1 MNKPL
6 VLITGATGFLGSH
19 LCCLLLK
26 QGYRVVALRRNS
38 NSEGLFKWVHEF
50 HQLPSSFQPTWITGD
65 ILNIDDIIPA
75 LGGVSAVFHCAALV
89 SFAKKDKQRLMGHN
103 VVGTRNMVNAC
114 LITGVK
120 QFVYVSSVAALG
132 RAMGDDDPITENS
145 VWVES
150 KYNSRYAISKYL
162 AEQEVWRA
170 QEEGLHVTLVNPGI
184 ILGYG
189 DSCSGSNKIYHM
201 IKKGQSFYPIGSNGF
216 VGVEDV
222 AKMML
227 FLFENNQWGK
237 RFLCVA
243 ETIEYK
249 KLFFQLCEA
258 MGKKPPRIALNGAV
272 LWLAYQLAR
281 AAEFLK
287 LPFPIPSDNIITSSK
302 TSIYQSVNQPLL
314 DGFQYTPIRAVNYYA
329 LLALGL
335 LHKDLINQN
344 N

>member
-26 QGYRVVALRRNS
+26 QGYRVHAIRRNP
-38 NSEGLFKWVHEF
+38 NSEGLFPRVHEF
-50 HQLPSSFQPTWITGD
+50 YQLPSSFQPAWITGD
-65 ILNIDDIIPA
+65 ILNVDDIISS
-75 LGGVSAVFHCAALV
+75 LNGVSVVFHCAALV
-89 SFAKKDKQRLMGHN
+89 SFANKDKQRLMEHN
-103 VVGTRNMVNAC
+103 VVGTRNIVNAC
-114 LITGVK
+114 LHSGVK
-120 QFVYVSSVAALG
+120 QIVYASSVAALG
-132 RAMGDDDPITENS
+132 RATGDDGPISEDS
-145 VWVES
+145 IWVDS

-162 AEQEVWRA
+162 AEQEVWRG
-170 QEEGLHVTLVNPGI
+170 QEEGLQVTMVNPGI
-184 ILGYG
+184 ILGFG
-189 DSCSGSNKIYHM
+189 DGSTGSNSIYQM
-201 IKKGQSFYPIGSNGF
+201 IKKGQPVYPVGSNGF

-227 FLFENNQWGK
+227 YLFENERWGK

-249 KLFFQLCEA
+249 KLFFQLSEA
-258 MGKKPPRIALNGAV
+258 MGQKLPKIGLDGSL
-272 LWLAYQLAR
+272 LWVSYQIAR
-281 AAEFLK
+281 AAELCK
-287 LPFPIPSDNIITSSK
+287 IPFPIPSDNIIASSK
-302 TSIYQSVNQPLL
+302 MSVYHSIHDNLL
-314 DGFQYTPIRAVNYYA
+314 EGFQYTPVRAVNYYA

>member
-6 VLITGATGFLGSH
+6 VLVTGATGFLGSH

-26 QGYRVVALRRNS
+26 HGYRVMALRRNPQT
-38 NSEGLFKWVHEF
+38 EGLFTRVHEF
-50 HQLPSSFQPTWITGD
+50 YQLPSSFQPTWITGD
-65 ILNIDDIIPA
+65 ILNIDDIITA
-75 LGGVSAVFHCAALV
+75 LDGVSAVFHCAALV
-89 SFAKKDKQRLMGHN
+89 SFAKKDKQRLMEQN
-103 VVGTRNMVNAC
+103 IIGTRNMVNAC
-114 LITGVK
+114 LITGVN

-132 RAMGDDDPITENS
+132 RASGDDDPITENTI
-145 VWVES
+145 WVES
-150 KYNSRYAISKYL
+150 KYNSAYATSKYL

-170 QEEGLHVTLVNPGI
+170 QEEGVQITMVNPGI
-184 ILGYG
+184 VLGYG
-189 DSCSGSNKIYHM
+189 DGTSGSNEIYHM
-201 IKKGQSFYPIGSNGF
+201 IKKGQPVYPVGSNGF

-227 FLFENNQWGK
+227 FLFENHQWGK

-249 KLFFQLCEA
+249 KLLFQLCEA

-287 LPFPIPSDNIITSSK
+287 IPFPIPSDNIVTSSK
-302 TSIYQSVNQPLL
+302 TSMYQSVNQPLL

>member
-6 VLITGATGFLGSH
+6 VLVTGATGFLGSH

-26 QGYRVVALRRNS
+26 HGYRVMALRRNPQ
-38 NSEGLFKWVHEF
+38 SEGLFTRVHEF
-50 HQLPSSFQPTWITGD
+50 YQLPSSFQPTWITGD
-65 ILNIDDIIPA
+65 ILNVDDIITA
-75 LGGVSAVFHCAALV
+75 LDGVSAVFHCAALV
-89 SFAKKDKQRLMGHN
+89 SFAKKDKQRLMEQN

-114 LITGVK
+114 LITGVN
-120 QFVYVSSVAALG
+120 QFVYASSVAALG
-132 RAMGDDDPITENS
+132 RASGDDDPITES
-145 VWVES
+145 AIWVES
-150 KYNSRYAISKYL
+150 KYNSAYATSKYL

-170 QEEGLHVTLVNPGI
+170 QEEGLQISMVNPGI

-189 DSCSGSNKIYHM
+189 DGTSGSNEIYHM
-201 IKKGQSFYPIGSNGF
+201 IKKGQPVYPVGSNGF

-227 FLFENNQWGK
+227 LLFENNLWGN

-249 KLFFQLCEA
+249 KLFFQLSEA
-258 MGKKPPRIALNGAV
+258 MGQKNPRIALNGGV

-281 AAEFLK
+281 SAEFLGI
-287 LPFPIPSDNIITSSK
+287 PFPIPSDNIITSSK
-302 TSIYQSVNQPLL
+302 KSVYQSINHNLL

>member
-6 VLITGATGFLGSH
+6 VLITGVTGFLGSH

-38 NSEGLFKWVHEF
+38 NSEGLFKRVHEF
-50 HQLPSSFQPTWITGD
+50 HQLPSSFQPTWVTGD

-75 LGGVSAVFHCAALV
+75 LDGVSAVFHCAALV

-201 IKKGQSFYPIGSNGF
+201 IKKGQSFYPVGSNGF

>member
-6 VLITGATGFLGSH
+6 VLITGVTGFLGSH

-38 NSEGLFKWVHEF
+38 NSEGLFKRVHEF
-50 HQLPSSFQPTWITGD
+50 HQLPSSFQPTWVTGD

-120 QFVYVSSVAALG
+120 RFVYVSSVAALG

-145 VWVES
+145 IWVES

>member
-6 VLITGATGFLGSH
+6 VLITGVTGFLGSH

-38 NSEGLFKWVHEF
+38 NSEGLFKRVHEF
-50 HQLPSSFQPTWITGD
+50 HQLPSSFQPTWVTGD

-120 QFVYVSSVAALG
+120 RFVYVSSVAALG

-170 QEEGLHVTLVNPGI
+170 QEEGLYVTLVNPGI

>member
-19 LCCLLLK
+19 LSCLLLK
-26 QGYRVVALRRNS
+26 QGYRVVALRRNP
-38 NSEGLFKWVHEF
+38 NSEGLFKRVHEF
-50 HQLPSSFQPTWITGD
+50 YQLPSSYQPTWITGD
-65 ILNIDDIIPA
+65 ILNVDDIIPA
-75 LGGVSAVFHCAALV
+75 LDGVSVVFHCAALV
-89 SFAKKDKQRLMGHN
+89 SFAKKDKQRLLENN
-103 VVGTRNMVNAC
+103 VVGTRNVVNAC
-114 LITGVK
+114 LKTGVK
-120 QFVYVSSVAALG
+120 QFVYASSVAALG
-132 RAMGDDDPITENS
+132 RATGDDDPITENS

-162 AEQEVWRA
+162 AEQEVWRG
-170 QEEGLHVTLVNPGI
+170 QEEGLQITMVNPGI
-184 ILGYG
+184 ILGFG
-189 DSCSGSNKIYHM
+189 DGSSGSNEIYHM
-201 IKKGQSFYPIGSNGF
+201 IQKGQPVYPVGSNGF

-227 FLFENNQWGK
+227 FLFEDNHWGK

-258 MGKKPPRIALNGAV
+258 MGQKPPRIALDGGV
-272 LWLAYQLAR
+272 LWLAYRLAR
-281 AAEFLK
+281 TAEFLK
-287 LPFPIPSDNIITSSK
+287 IPFPIPSDNIITSSK
-302 TSIYQSVNQPLL
+302 MSVYQSINQHLL

>member
-38 NSEGLFKWVHEF
+38 NPESLFNRVHEF
-50 HQLPSSFQPTWITGD
+50 YQLPSNYQPSWITGD
-65 ILNIDDIIPA
+65 ILNVDDIIPA
-75 LGGVSAVFHCAALV
+75 LGGVSVVFHCAALV
-89 SFAKKDKQRLMGHN
+89 SFAQKDKQQLLEHN

-114 LITGVK
+114 LKTGVK
-120 QFVYVSSVAALG
+120 QFVYASSVAALG
-132 RAMGDDDPITENS
+132 RATGDDDPITENS

-170 QEEGLHVTLVNPGI
+170 QEEGLHVALVNPGI

-201 IKKGQSFYPIGSNGF
+201 IKKGQSFYPVGSNGF

-227 FLFENNQWGK
+227 FLFEKNQWGK

-287 LPFPIPSDNIITSSK
+287 IPFPIPSDNIITSSK

>member
-19 LCCLLLK
+19 LCCLLLR

-38 NSEGLFKWVHEF
+38 NSEGLFKRVHEF
-50 HQLPSSFQPTWITGD
+50 YQLPSSFQPTWITGD
-65 ILNIDDIIPA
+65 ILNIDDIITA
-75 LGGVSAVFHCAALV
+75 LDGVSAVFHCAALV
-89 SFAKKDKQRLMGHN
+89 SFAKKDKQRLMEQN
-103 VVGTRNMVNAC
+103 IIGTRNMVNAC
-114 LITGVK
+114 LITGVN

-132 RAMGDDDPITENS
+132 RASGDDDPITENTI
-145 VWVES
+145 WVES
-150 KYNSRYAISKYL
+150 KYNSAYATSKYL

-170 QEEGLHVTLVNPGI
+170 QEEGVQITMVNPGI
-184 ILGYG
+184 VLGYG
-189 DSCSGSNKIYHM
+189 DGTSGSNEIYHM
-201 IKKGQSFYPIGSNGF
+201 IKKGQPVYPVGSNGF

-227 FLFENNQWGK
+227 LLFENNHWGS

-249 KLFFQLCEA
+249 KLFFQLSEA
-258 MGKKPPRIALNGAV
+258 MGQKNPRIALKGSV

-281 AAEFLK
+281 SAEFLGI
-287 LPFPIPSDNIITSSK
+287 PFPIPSDNIITSYKKSV
-302 TSIYQSVNQPLL
+302 YQSINHNLL

>member
-38 NSEGLFKWVHEF
+38 NSEGLFKRVHEF
-50 HQLPSSFQPTWITGD
+50 HQLPSSFQPTWVTGD

>member
-1 MNKPL
+1 MNNPL

-19 LCCLLLK
+19 LCSLLLR

-38 NSEGLFKWVHEF
+38 NSEGLFKRVHKF
-50 HQLPSSFQPTWITGD
+50 YQLPSSYQPSWITGD

-75 LGGVSAVFHCAALV
+75 LDGVSAVFHCAALV

-103 VVGTRNMVNAC
+103 VVGTRNVVNAC

-120 QFVYVSSVAALG
+120 QFVYASSVAALG
-132 RAMGDDDPITENS
+132 RATGDDDPITENS

-189 DSCSGSNKIYHM
+189 DSFSGSNKIYHM
-201 IKKGQSFYPIGSNGF
+201 IKKGQSFYPVGSNGF

-272 LWLAYQLAR
+272 LWLAYQMAR

-287 LPFPIPSDNIITSSK
+287 IPFPIPSDNIITSSK

>member
-6 VLITGATGFLGSH
+6 VLVTGATGFLGSH

-26 QGYRVVALRRNS
+26 HGYRVMALRRNPQ
-38 NSEGLFKWVHEF
+38 SEGLFTRVHEF
-50 HQLPSSFQPTWITGD
+50 YQLPSSFQPTWITGD
-65 ILNIDDIIPA
+65 ILNVDDIITA
-75 LGGVSAVFHCAALV
+75 LDGVSAVFHCAALV
-89 SFAKKDKQRLMGHN
+89 SFAKKDKQRLMEQN
-103 VVGTRNMVNAC
+103 VMGTRNMVNAC
-114 LITGVK
+114 LITGVN
-120 QFVYVSSVAALG
+120 QFVYASSVAALG
-132 RAMGDDDPITENS
+132 RASGDDDPITENAI
-145 VWVES
+145 WVES
-150 KYNSRYAISKYL
+150 KYNSAYATSKYL

-170 QEEGLHVTLVNPGI
+170 QEEGLQISMVNPGI

-189 DSCSGSNKIYHM
+189 DGTSGSNEIYHM
-201 IKKGQSFYPIGSNGF
+201 IKKGQPVYPVGSNGF

-227 FLFENNQWGK
+227 LLFENNLWGN

-249 KLFFQLCEA
+249 KLFFQLSEA
-258 MGKKPPRIALNGAV
+258 MGQKNPRIALNGGV

-281 AAEFLK
+281 SAEFLGI
-287 LPFPIPSDNIITSSK
+287 PFPIPSDNIITSSK
-302 TSIYQSVNQPLL
+302 KSVYQSINHNLL

>member
-38 NSEGLFKWVHEF
+38 NSEGLFKRVHEF
-50 HQLPSSFQPTWITGD
+50 HQLPSSFQPTWVTGD
-65 ILNIDDIIPA
+65 ILNIDDVIPA

>member
-6 VLITGATGFLGSH
+6 VLITGVTGFLGSH

-38 NSEGLFKWVHEF
+38 NSEGLFKRVHEF
-50 HQLPSSFQPTWITGD
+50 HQLPSSFQPTWVTGD

-75 LGGVSAVFHCAALV
+75 LDGVSAVFHCAALV

>member
-19 LCCLLLK
+19 LCCLLLR

-38 NSEGLFKWVHEF
+38 NSEGLFKRVHEF
-50 HQLPSSFQPTWITGD
+50 YQLPSSYQPSWITGD

-75 LGGVSAVFHCAALV
+75 LDGVSAVFHCAALV

-120 QFVYVSSVAALG
+120 QFVYASSVAALG
-132 RAMGDDDPITENS
+132 RATGDDDPITENS
-145 VWVES
+145 IWVES
-150 KYNSRYAISKYL
+150 KYNSRYATSKYL

-189 DSCSGSNKIYHM
+189 DGFSGSNKIYQM
-201 IKKGQSFYPIGSNGF
+201 IKKGQSFYPVGSNGF

-227 FLFENNQWGK
+227 FLFENNQWGN

-258 MGKKPPRIALNGAV
+258 MGKKPPRIALNGPV

-287 LPFPIPSDNIITSSK
+287 IPFPIPSDNIITSSK
-302 TSIYQSVNQPLL
+302 TSTYQSVNQPLL